1 MLKIK
6 VWVHINFCFHEIPKN
21 TYCSDIFCLLD
32 NYLKKNIMWKDF
44 IYMFTHCTFS
54 RGQSFYVYKC
64 TIIIVGLFSYRCR
77 ECECILIKTIVLISI
92 YLNIHIMYD
101 IHARIKKFFLGVWG
115 ILRRPNF
122 SAESGLSWPPPPS
135 TRSALAHALALASL
149 YSNVLYLKYY
159 LCKLCQ
165 NSYNDIPFCLQGPY
179 LEPKT
184 SCWLYLWSKTI

>member
-1 MLKIK
+1 MLEIK
-6 VWVHINFCFHEIPKN
+6 VWVHINFCVHEIPKN

-54 RGQSFYVYKC
+54 RCQSFYVYKC

-77 ECECILIKTIVLISI
+77 ECILIKTIVLISI
-92 YLNIHIMYD
+92 YLSYYVWHSCADQEI
-101 IHARIKKFFLGVWG
+101 FLGGLRDTKKTEFFSRVWT
-115 ILRRPNF
+115 L
-122 SAESGLSWPPPPS
+122 LTPPPP
-135 TRSALAHALALASL
+135 TRSALAHALASL

>member
-1 MLKIK
+1 MLEIK
-6 VWVHINFCFHEIPKN
+6 VWVHINFCVHEIPKN

-92 YLNIHIMYD
+92 YLNIHITCMYD

-122 SAESGLSWPPPPS
+122 SAESGLSWPPSP
-135 TRSALAHALALASL
+135 
-149 YSNVLYLKYY
+149 N
-159 LCKLCQ
+159 
-165 NSYNDIPFCLQGPY
+165 
-179 LEPKT
+179 
-184 SCWLYLWSKTI
+184 

>member
-1 MLKIK
+1 MLEIK

-21 TYCSDIFCLLD
+21 TYCSDIFCLLN
-32 NYLKKNIMWKDF
+32 NYLKKKIMWKDF

-92 YLNIHIMYD
+92 YLSYYEWHSCADQEI
-101 IHARIKKFFLGVWG
+101 FLGGLRDTKKTEFFSRVWT
-115 ILRRPNF
+115 LLTP
-122 SAESGLSWPPPPS
+122 LPP
-135 TRSALAHALALASL
+135 TRSALAHALASL

>member
-1 MLKIK
+1 MLEIK

-92 YLNIHIMYD
+92 YLSHYVWHSCADQEI
-101 IHARIKKFFLGVWG
+101 FLGGLRDTKKTEFFSRVWT
-115 ILRRPNF
+115 L
-122 SAESGLSWPPPPS
+122 LTPPPS

-184 SCWLYLWSKTI
+184 SCLLYLWSKTI